1 MSGWI
6 KMGTGLRRHPKVVRI
21 SSALDA
27 DRLRIIGAMHVVWCL
42 FDEHSK
48 DGKLFGYTPAVLD
61 EELGWPG
68 FSAAMQEVGWLEVF
82 EGFLSVPSYEEHN
95 GPTAKRRATDAQ
107 RKGKVR
113 KSSAECPQDVR
124 NESGQMSAC
133 DADKTRNREEKR
145 REEKNTPLPPA
156 GVKRDGPV
164 GLKAWMSEV
173 KAKGE
178 KPIQEGD
185 PVFDYAAEVGIPDD
199 FMALAWVEFR
209 HRYTQPGAK
218 RYRDWRAVFRK
229 AIRGNWLKLWFV
241 APDGSYQL
249 TTVGHQA
256 QRAHN
261 GGKAA

>member
-1 MSGWI
+1 
-6 KMGTGLRRHPKVVRI
+6 
-21 SSALDA
+21 
-27 DRLRIIGAMHVVWCL
+27 
-42 FDEHSK
+42 
-48 DGKLFGYTPAVLD
+48 
-61 EELGWPG
+61 
-68 FSAAMQEVGWLEVF
+68 
-82 EGFLSVPSYEEHN
+82 
-95 GPTAKRRATDAQ
+95 
-107 RKGKVR
+107 
-113 KSSAECPQDVR
+113 
-124 NESGQMSAC
+124 
-133 DADKTRNREEKR
+133 
-145 REEKNTPLPPA
+145 
-156 GVKRDGPV
+156 
-164 GLKAWMSEV
+164 MSEV